1 MFCVELAKA
10 EKLACA
16 PRLNFFIVE
25 IRVSSK
31 KQNVVSYFIDLA
43 QHYLLKANITCL
55 RRLRKSDNNRISR
68 ACGATVVNRTD
79 EIREED
85 IGTGCGLFEIRKI
98 GEEFYAFIEKCTNPK
113 ACTIILRGASKDVLN
128 EVERNETKK
137 KETTLRSDD
146 WEE

>member
-1 MFCVELAKA
+1 M
-10 EKLACA
+10 
-16 PRLNFFIVE
+16 
-25 IRVSSK
+25 
-31 KQNVVSYFIDLA
+31 
-43 QHYLLKANITCL
+43 LKANITCL

-128 EVERNETKK
+128 EVERNFQDAMNVARNVMIEPFLVPGGGAGEMEIAK
-137 KETTLRSDD
+137 
-146 WEE
+146 